1 MYCLF
6 AHTLKVLAIETSTHQ
21 GSIAIRQEGKL
32 LLIERFV
39 HPRGGGGVLCRTLE
53 RIIKREGRVHRIAV
67 GIGPGTYNGIRAA
80 ISLATGLK
88 IAWRIPL
95 CGIPSILG
103 IESLTERYAVV
114 GDARGGSFF
123 FGAVSGR
130 HLENLQLLSH
140 TEFQRKLYIWSQ
152 TCEDPVYAAA
162 PVPALPELRVLAP
175 SAGRLAFL
183 AEEYPTSEQGPS
195 PLYLKPPHTTQS
207 TSSQFIF

>member
-1 MYCLF
+1 LR
-6 AHTLKVLAIETSTHQ
+6 VLAIETSTYQ
-21 GSIAIRQEGKL
+21 GSVAIRQEGKL

-39 HPRGGGGVLCRTLE
+39 HPRGREEVLCCTLE
-53 RIIKREGRVHRIAV
+53 RIIRREGRVHRIAV

-103 IESLTERYAVV
+103 IESPVERYAVV
-114 GDARGGSFF
+114 GDARGGSLF

-140 TEFQRKLYIWSQ
+140 MEFQRRLHIWSQ
-152 TCEDPVYAAA
+152 TCKDPVYAAA
-162 PVPALPELRVLAP
+162 PVPALPKLRVLAP
-175 SAGRLAFL
+175 SAGKLAFL
-183 AEEYPTSEQGPS
+183 AEEYPTSEQGLS
-195 PLYLKPPHTTQS
+195 PLYLKPPHTTRS
-207 TSSQFIF
+207 TSQFIF